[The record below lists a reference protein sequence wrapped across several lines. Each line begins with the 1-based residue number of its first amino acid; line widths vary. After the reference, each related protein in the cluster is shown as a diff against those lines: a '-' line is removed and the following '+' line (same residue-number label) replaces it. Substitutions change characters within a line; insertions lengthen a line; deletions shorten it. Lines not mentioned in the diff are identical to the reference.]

1 MSAYISQEQKRI
13 IQGEFREYLEKEH
26 PDWKESYVEMH
37 SSDSFYVFN
46 NDIGMNPWSCFESDA
61 SLEKAREGIREYL
74 RIHGKSDKRANGYI
88 KSMQMLKLFLDQHY
102 PGFFQVYRDFPQKGT
117 TDFRVKGKITEDAQE
132 REITGSNLCPLFG
145 GASTG
150 ISAKST
156 ENSANINPD
165 DVVAWLVTQPNS
177 NGKLYLKNVV
187 RQYMYSLSSG
197 PLKLEMPI
205 APECRNVFACHT
217 ADELTE
223 LLEAFK
229 KASNYKQVN
238 NNTSGK
244 FSAGMDCLLR
254 YLEALHSVGD
264 SRVCNA
270 VVPQSE
276 SIDFWNSGIETAVP
290 TCLVANANYS
300 PKSAQIYSG
309 AESCT
314 ASSFCRITDEPT
326 RSADSQEKGVR
337 RLFALLAKGSDF
349 VVTKIRGNDHIS
361 AALSAFE
368 KFIASKIGVIPIES
382 EKFASGKT
390 ICTDLG
396 KTDVDPL
403 FAEKLTQLLSVHFSN
418 GYRLNSPIELA
429 RFRSFAFNDFGEEI
443 SLPDEELKKAIAA
456 CGSFFEDKVY
466 AVSADTKERIKKLAE
481 DYFADGAQAIF
492 FSEFYAKNENW
503 LFCESVVSEEILIG
517 ILRELFPELSFAK
530 AYFGSTNASIFSTL
544 ESEILRVWGD
554 DMLLSY
560 KQLAERLAY
569 VPFERIKY
577 ALGQNGDFIW
587 SGVET
592 FSHVSRIGIAEEESV
607 AIRAAAVQECNARGY
622 ASINDLPLGEIKE
635 RNHELS
641 ITAVHN
647 AVFRICLAD
656 EFDKN
661 GKIITRKGDMLD
673 ARSIMKNYC
682 RTIDKCSLEDL
693 LNFEKELTGEIHRW
707 IPMEAG
713 NAVLV
718 RIGKDTYV
726 ADRYVH
732 FDSDLIDSAIAL
744 FLDGDYLPL
753 KSFTTFAAFPD
764 CGQSWNLFLLE
775 SYCRRFSRNFRFDV
789 PSVNSRN
796 AGAVIRKSC
805 GLDYTEIMTDA
816 VVNAGVPLKGDIIG
830 KFLYENGYTGRKTS
844 AKVGE
849 IIEKAKAMGKRKD

>member
-74 RIHGKSDKRANGYI
+74 RIHDKSDKRANGYI
-88 KSMQMLKLFLDQHY
+88 KSMQMLKQFLGLYY
-102 PGFFQVYRDFPQKGT
+102 PGLLQVDAFFPQNET
-117 TDFRVKGKITEDAQE
+117 IDFRVRGKNTEDVQE
-132 REITGSNLCPLFG
+132 KEIAGITFPPLFG
-145 GASTG
+145 ESSLNIST
-150 ISAKST
+150 KPT
-156 ENSANINPD
+156 ENLANINPD
-165 DVVAWLVTQPNS
+165 DVVAWLVTQPNA
-177 NGKLYLKNVV
+177 NGKLYLENVV
-187 RQYMYSLSSG
+187 RQYMYSLNSA

-205 APECRNVFACHT
+205 ALECRNVFTCHT
-217 ADELTE
+217 SDELRE
-223 LLEAFK
+223 LWEAFK
-229 KASNYKQVN
+229 KAPNYKEVN
-238 NNTSGK
+238 GKTSGM
-244 FSAGMDCLLR
+244 FSAGLNCLLR
-254 YLEALHSVGD
+254 YLEALHSEKD
-264 SRVCNA
+264 AKVCNT
-270 VVPQSE
+270 VVLQSE

-309 AESCT
+309 AESRT

-326 RSADSQEKGVR
+326 HSADSQEKGVR

-349 VVTKIRGNDHIS
+349 VVAKIRGNDHIS

-368 KFIASKIGVIPIES
+368 RFIASKIGAIEIAS
-382 EKFASGKT
+382 NKPASGKT

-396 KTDVDPL
+396 KTNVDPL
-403 FAEKLTQLLSVHFSN
+403 FSEKLTQVLSVHFSN

-429 RFRSFAFNDFGEEI
+429 RFRSFAVKDFGEEI
-443 SLPDEELKKAIAA
+443 SLPDEELKKAISAS
-456 CGSFFEDKVY
+456 GIFFDDKVY
-466 AVSADTKERIKKLAE
+466 AVSADTKERIKKLTE

-492 FSEFYAKNENW
+492 FSEFYAKNESW
-503 LFCESVVSEEILIG
+503 LFCKSVVSEDMLIEILRG
-517 ILRELFPELSFAK
+517 VFPELSFTK
-530 AYFGSTNASIFSTL
+530 AYFGFTNASIFATL
-544 ESEILRVWGD
+544 ESEILRVWRD

-560 KQLAERLAY
+560 QQLAERLQY
-569 VPFERIKY
+569 VPFDRIKS

-641 ITAVHN
+641 VTAVHN

-673 ARSIMKNYC
+673 ARSIIKNYC

-726 ADRYVH
+726 ADRHVH

-764 CGQSWNLFLLE
+764 CGQTWNLFLLE
-775 SYCRRFSRNFRFDV
+775 SYCRRFSRNFRFDA

-816 VVNAGVPLKGDIIG
+816 VVNAGIPLKNSIIG